1 MIHTDV
7 LLGNSISE
15 RINNAQE
22 REACGS
28 ADYWQTVGKTTRTT
42 DVVCFVQN
50 TQKERIKL

>member
-7 LLGNSISE
+7 LLGKSISE